1 MGQAGRRKEDRK
13 SVKVLGWIACIVL
26 SGSLIYVFVR
36 SLAQGTDEVDP
47 VFLSL
52 QSLASGLF
60 LLYAVRLKNRVF
72 ITANVVALAS
82 AAGTLLLM
90 LVK

>member
-1 MGQAGRRKEDRK
+1 MEQAGRRLEDRT
-13 SVKVLGWIACIVL
+13 SVKVLGWVACIVL

-36 SLAQGTDEVDP
+36 SLMAGTDEVDP
-47 VFLSL
+47 IFLSL

-60 LLYAVRLKNRVF
+60 LLYALRLRNRVF

-90 LVK
+90 AR